1 MATRESILNKLD
13 IKDGD
18 WVLEIGSGPMPFV
31 RSDILADK
39 FLIDN
44 LHRIGKLI
52 IDRPTVVC
60 DAHYL
65 PFVDNGFD
73 YTFCSQTLEHL
84 DNPDLF
90 FKEIVRVSKKGYIET
105 PNEIRER
112 LFGWP
117 FHKWVVSKD
126 EKGLILKENNV
137 ESPFGLFF
145 HKLQLE
151 NYEFVEFSIY
161 WHDLLNICYEW
172 HNKPEYRFETI
183 RGKGV
188 VSEKL
193 YIDENIASTFKLSKP
208 IKKGIYVPRW
218 LKKKI
223 PVGIKQ
229 IIKQNLMPPKFG
241 CRHSENESKLKLKN
255 ILACPKCKEK
265 ITYVEINK
273 LNCRKCKRN
282 YEINNSIPIML

>member
-13 IKDGD
+13 IKHSD
-18 WVLEIGSGPMPFV
+18 WVLEIGSGPIPFV

-39 FLIDN
+39 FLVDN
-44 LHRIGKLI
+44 LHRSGKLI
-52 IDRPTVVC
+52 IDRPMVVC

-65 PFVDNGFD
+65 PFVDNSFD

-84 DNPDLF
+84 EYPDLF
-90 FKEIVRVSKKGYIET
+90 FKEIIRVSKKGYIET

-126 EKGLILKENNV
+126 GKGLILNDNNV

-151 NYEFVEFSIY
+151 NHEFTEFCIC

-172 HNKPEYRFETI
+172 HDKPEYRFETKK
-183 RGKGV
+183 RKE

-193 YIDENIASTFKLSKP
+193 YIDEKIASTLTLSEPYHKE
-208 IKKGIYVPRW
+208 IGIPRW
-218 LKKKI
+218 LKKII
-223 PVGIKQ
+223 PMGIKQ
-229 IIKQNLMPPKFG
+229 KIKQNIKPPAFG
-241 CRHSENESKLKLKN
+241 HRHSENESKNKLKN
-255 ILACPKCKEK
+255 ILSCPKCKEK
-265 ITYVEINK
+265 ITYVGVTDM
-273 LNCRKCKRN
+273 KCDVCNRSFKI
-282 YEINNSIPIML
+282 ENNIPIML